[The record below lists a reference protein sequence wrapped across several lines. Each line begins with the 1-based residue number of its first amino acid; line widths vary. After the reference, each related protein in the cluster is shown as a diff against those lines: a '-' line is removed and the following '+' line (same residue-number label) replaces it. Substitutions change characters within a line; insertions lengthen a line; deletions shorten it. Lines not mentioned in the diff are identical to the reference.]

1 MTYPAIN
8 TPNNKEKRRKK
19 KIIYDNPQQSRY
31 NVDTMKVTLNRE
43 SFLKRLEMVGK
54 ISTKHLTL
62 PVLQCVLLKVTE
74 SKLTISATN
83 LEIGI
88 EADVEAKNA
97 EIGEVAVPASVLIQT
112 INLGTEKEITLRL
125 DGNSLI
131 VEGNSSET
139 MIKAVSPDE
148 FPSIPRIEG
157 SGQTI
162 VNQMFSLGIKSAAF
176 AASQSLIKP
185 ELGSVYVFQKKE
197 HSLTFVTTDSFRLM
211 EKTVPQ
217 KGVIF
222 DSSVLIPQKNAIEI
236 ARILDAVESDP
247 VCRFNENQFSLEFTE
262 GVYVTSRL
270 VAGSFP
276 DYEQIMP
283 KEFSSSATVL
293 REDLSRVF
301 RKTNIFLNKFFQ
313 VGIYVTN
320 NSLTASAVGGESG
333 TTTESIR
340 AETTGDEITLNFNQ
354 RYLSECLSHFSDDSI
369 NMQFSG
375 IGRPLIIKGV
385 SDNTIRYLVMPMNK

>member
-1 MTYPAIN
+1 
-8 TPNNKEKRRKK
+8 
-19 KIIYDNPQQSRY
+19 
-31 NVDTMKVTLNRE
+31 MKVTLNRE